1 MGFIEI
7 REQNMAVCA
16 GVFGGGGGS
25 VCVWGGVSLN
35 KCNLLLISEDV
46 I

>member
-25 VCVWGGVSLN
+25 VCVWGGVTQQMQPFVDL
-35 KCNLLLISEDV
+35 
-46 I
+46 